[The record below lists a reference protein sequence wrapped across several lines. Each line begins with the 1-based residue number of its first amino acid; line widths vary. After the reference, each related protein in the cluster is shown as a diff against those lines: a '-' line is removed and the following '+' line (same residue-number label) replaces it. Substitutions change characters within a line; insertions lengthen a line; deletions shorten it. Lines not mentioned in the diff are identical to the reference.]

1 MITRFRIVASLSC
14 LAAWATVALGSQRE
28 FVDTYCT
35 ECHNATDWAG
45 GVAFDTLT
53 LENIGDEAE
62 TWEKAVRKLRGELM
76 PPPGEKQPPQQERT
90 AFVASMETDL
100 DGAAAKAGPH
110 PGHVVLRRL
119 NRSEYA
125 NEVREILGVEI
136 DAAALLPQDPES
148 DGFLNVADVL
158 QVSPA
163 FLEQFI
169 SAARKVSVRAVGDGA
184 VRNGYTLHQATQNV
198 NQTVHIAGL
207 PLGTRGGVVFEYD
220 FPADG
225 EYEFNI
231 PVTSIGGSLLRAY
244 PTGWLEYRHRL
255 VVTIDEAQVFEGELG
270 GDEDLRDVDQQQQSA
285 VTAVQARFQKIHVK
299 VKAGPRRIGATFVAR
314 SLAES
319 DALMQPLMPGL
330 GVDSV
335 PIIGSVEI
343 FGPRQ
348 AHGVGDTPS
357 RRKIFICQ
365 PAPGTDALPCARE
378 IFSKLARKAFRR
390 PVTDAEVE
398 TLLGFYR
405 SGAAEGGFDTGVQK
419 GIMALLSSPKFLYRT
434 ELPQSQPR
442 VTELEL
448 ASRLSFFLWSQ
459 GPDDELMRVAE
470 QGKLHDPQVLEAQ
483 VRRMLADP
491 RSRSLVQNFAFQ
503 WLKLRLVDTLAPDS
517 RLYPNFDEDLRAAFK
532 EELALFVESVLRED
546 RSVLE
551 LLDGKQTFVNER
563 LARHYGI
570 PSIRGEQFRRIELTD
585 PRRWGLLGK
594 GAVLLASSYPDRTS
608 PVLRGSW
615 ILENIIGTPPAA
627 PPADVD
633 AFPENKEGDAPLTV
647 RERLESH
654 RVNPSCNSCHGV
666 IDPLG
671 LALEN
676 FDAIGE
682 WRGRDRFAEGTP
694 IDASGKLAGGTPIVG
709 PVDLRNALLGRPEQF
724 VQTMTEK
731 LMTYALGR
739 TVEYRDMPAV
749 RANVR
754 DAASHDYRFSSMVLG
769 IVKSEQFQ
777 LRDTE

>member
-1 MITRFRIVASLSC
+1 
-14 LAAWATVALGSQRE
+14 
-28 FVDTYCT
+28 
-35 ECHNATDWAG
+35 
-45 GVAFDTLT
+45 
-53 LENIGDEAE
+53 
-62 TWEKAVRKLRGELM
+62 
-76 PPPGEKQPPQQERT
+76 
-90 AFVASMETDL
+90 
-100 DGAAAKAGPH
+100 
-110 PGHVVLRRL
+110 
-119 NRSEYA
+119 
-125 NEVREILGVEI
+125 
-136 DAAALLPQDPES
+136 
-148 DGFLNVADVL
+148 
-158 QVSPA
+158 
-163 FLEQFI
+163 
-169 SAARKVSVRAVGDGA
+169 
-184 VRNGYTLHQATQNV
+184 
-198 NQTVHIAGL
+198 
-207 PLGTRGGVVFEYD
+207 
-220 FPADG
+220 
-225 EYEFNI
+225 
-231 PVTSIGGSLLRAY
+231 
-244 PTGWLEYRHRL
+244 
-255 VVTIDEAQVFEGELG
+255 
-270 GDEDLRDVDQQQQSA
+270 
-285 VTAVQARFQKIHVK
+285 
-299 VKAGPRRIGATFVAR
+299 
-314 SLAES
+314 
-319 DALMQPLMPGL
+319 
-330 GVDSV
+330 
-335 PIIGSVEI
+335 
-343 FGPRQ
+343 
-348 AHGVGDTPS
+348 
-357 RRKIFICQ
+357 
-365 PAPGTDALPCARE
+365 
-378 IFSKLARKAFRR
+378 
-390 PVTDAEVE
+390 
-398 TLLGFYR
+398 
-405 SGAAEGGFDTGVQK
+405 
-419 GIMALLSSPKFLYRT
+419 MALLSSPKFLYRT